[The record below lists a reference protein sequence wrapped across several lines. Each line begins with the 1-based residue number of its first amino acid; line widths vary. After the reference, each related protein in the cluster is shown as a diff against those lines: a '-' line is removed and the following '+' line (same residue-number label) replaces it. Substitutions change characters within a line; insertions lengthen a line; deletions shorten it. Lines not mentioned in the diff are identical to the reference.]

1 MFDDE
6 FGRVRLAPYTRF
18 VTAIL
23 AISVGNTR
31 THIGRFCDGVQ
42 EIDASEHIA
51 NDQLDT
57 LVERVAHHFEQLA
70 DDQAVVALASV
81 NETFARVLE
90 ARIGGRLGAD
100 ISRIG
105 RDILPAISTRLD
117 PTSKTGVDRL
127 LCAAAAFATLKQACV
142 VIDAGTAITIDF
154 VDGEGTFHGGVIAPG
169 AQMQLNALHA
179 HTDALPA
186 VTFALPENEPFG
198 RNTHE
203 AMLQGVFFGI
213 RGLVQRMIERYA
225 DTLGTFPIVV
235 ATGGDA
241 ALILE
246 NEDFVDRVVPDLIL
260 MGIALSVTAGLVDES
275 ADDE

>member
-1 MFDDE
+1 M
-6 FGRVRLAPYTRF
+6 
-18 VTAIL
+18 TAIL

-31 THIGRFCDGVQ
+31 THIGRFSDGIQ
-42 EIDASEHIA
+42 ELDASEHIA
-51 NDQLDT
+51 NDQRDT
-57 LVERVAHHFEQLA
+57 IVERVAHHWEQLA
-70 DDQAVVALASV
+70 DAEGVVALASV
-81 NETFARVLE
+81 NDTFARVLE
-90 ARIGGRLGAD
+90 ARIGGRLGVE

-117 PTSKTGVDRL
+117 PTSKTGIDRL
-127 LCAAAAFATLKQACV
+127 LCGAAAFSTLKQACV
-142 VIDAGTAITIDF
+142 VIDAGTAITVDF

-186 VTFALPENEPFG
+186 LKFALPENEPFG
-198 RNTHE
+198 KNTE
-203 AMLQGVFFGI
+203 QAMLQGVFFGI

-260 MGIALSVTAGLVDES
+260 MGIAISVVTGFVDES
-275 ADDE
+275 ADDQ

>member
-1 MFDDE
+1 M
-6 FGRVRLAPYTRF
+6 
-18 VTAIL
+18 TAIL
-23 AISVGNTR
+23 AISVGNSR
-31 THIGRFCDGVQ
+31 THIGRFLDGIE

-57 LVERVAHHFEQLA
+57 IVERAAHHWEQLA
-70 DDQAVVALASV
+70 DGEGAVALASV
-81 NETFARVLE
+81 NESVARILE
-90 ARIGGRLGAD
+90 ARIGGRLGVD

-105 RDILPAISTRLD
+105 RDIVPAISTRLD
-117 PTSKTGVDRL
+117 PSAKTGVDRL
-127 LCAAAAFATLKQACV
+127 LCAAAAFARLKQACV

-154 VDGEGTFHGGVIAPG
+154 VDGEGTYCGGVIAPG

-198 RNTHE
+198 KDTKE

-225 DTLGTFPIVV
+225 DTLGTFPLVV

-246 NEDFVDRVVPDLIL
+246 NEDFVDRVVPDLVL
-260 MGIALSVTAGLVDES
+260 MGISISVLAGFVDEPS
-275 ADDE
+275 DDE